1 MSDTEA
7 KAWWQSRT
15 IIGAVAV
22 FLGMGLRASGI
33 DLLNEELTAILTIL
47 LEAGGA
53 TLAVVGRVKAR
64 KQIKRVTPGG
74 KYNPQAEVR
83 RAKKP

>member
-7 KAWWQSRT
+7 KPWWQSRT
-15 IIGAVAV
+15 IIGAAAV
-22 FLGMGLRASGI
+22 FLGMALRASGI
-33 DLLNEELTAILTIL
+33 DLLNEDLTALLTVL

-64 KQIKRVTPGG
+64 QAIRRTKPGG
-74 KYNPQAEVR
+74 EYNPQAEVR

>member
-1 MSDTEA
+1 MSELES
-7 KAWWQSRT
+7 KPWWQSRT
-15 IIGAVAV
+15 IIGAFAV

-53 TLAVVGRVKAR
+53 TLAVYGRVRAR
-64 KQIKRVTPGG
+64 KAIKRVTPGG
-74 KYNPQAEVR
+74 PYNPHAEVR
-83 RAKKP
+83 RARKP

>member
-1 MSDTEA
+1 MSDTET

-22 FLGMGLRASGI
+22 FLGLALRASGI
-33 DLLNEELTAILTIL
+33 DILNEEITTLLTIT
-47 LEAGGA
+47 LEGVGA
-53 TLAVVGRVKAR
+53 TLAIVGRVRAR
-64 KQIKRVTPGG
+64 KAIKRTFPGG
-74 KYNPQAEVR
+74 KYNPNAEVR

>member
-1 MSDTEA
+1 MSDNEA

-64 KQIKRVTPGG
+64 KQIKRTRPGAA
-74 KYNPQAEVR
+74 YNPHAEVR